1 MWRDLAAALAL
12 MLVLEGIFPF
22 LNPTGLRRALSAL
35 GELSDGQ
42 LRVAGLSS
50 MLFGLLLL
58 YWVRG

>member
-22 LNPTGLRRALSAL
+22 LNPTGLRRALALL
-35 GELSDGQ
+35 GELSDAQ

-50 MLFGLLLL
+50 MVVGLLLL

>member
-12 MLVLEGIFPF
+12 MLVLEGILPF
-22 LNPTGLRRALSAL
+22 VNPAGLRRMLGVL
-35 GELSDGQ
+35 GELSDSQ

-50 MLFGLLLL
+50 MLLGLLLL